1 MIPEDQAIDAARAAA
16 GARQR
21 IVLREVFA
29 AELPRLHALAYLA
42 TGDAGQAREA
52 LTTLWAEAPEPEVL
66 AAASPDVLL
75 ATLARGLADRLG
87 RHSSKTLV
95 VLENTIRCDV
105 TCAVDPAVPPV
116 DGVEGRIAVLL
127 GELRRRCLGW
137 VVLTLP
143 PLRRL
148 AWILV
153 EVLGV
158 PTAAAAE
165 MLNTSDKGLEVLLRR
180 ARKALTDYIEP
191 RCGHLLRPG
200 FCTCESRLG
209 VALAADFV
217 ELPEEPSLP
226 PRPGPFASLGEL
238 YRGLVIASPHLES
251 LAPSGAEQAQRPRPW
266 RGAFSSCLPNL
277 ACAVSTGC

>member
-1 MIPEDQAIDAARAAA
+1 MLED
-16 GARQR
+16 
-21 IVLREVFA
+21 
-29 AELPRLHALAYLA
+29 
-42 TGDAGQAREA
+42 
-52 LTTLWAEAPEPEVL
+52 
-66 AAASPDVLL
+66 
-75 ATLARGLADRLG
+75 
-87 RHSSKTLV
+87 
-95 VLENTIRCDV
+95 TIRGET
-105 TCAVDPAVPPV
+105 TCAVEPAAPPIN
-116 DGVEGRIAVLL
+116 GIKERIPILL

-165 MLNTSDKGLEVLLRR
+165 MLSTSETGLEVLLRR
-180 ARKALTDYIEP
+180 ARQAMTEYLEP

-209 VALAADFV
+209 VALAATFV
-217 ELPEEPSLP
+217 GLPEEPSQP
-226 PRPGPFASLGEL
+226 PEPGPFASLGEL

-251 LAPSGAEQAQRPRPW
+251 LAPSGAE
-266 RGAFSSCLPNL
+266 
-277 ACAVSTGC
+277 